1 MLVLLKHLCVHFEPL
16 HGFLRGKKKDRRPAR
31 VEHQQAAMFLTPF
44 SRCPADFPSYQFTY
58 AQSTVSIIT
67 CERKMLFVFIQTCQN
82 NSLFSEQKLR
92 KNENVKGILFIMALS
107 LDVRNSSSA
116 TTAKIKVKD

>member
-1 MLVLLKHLCVHFEPL
+1 
-16 HGFLRGKKKDRRPAR
+16 
-31 VEHQQAAMFLTPF
+31 
-44 SRCPADFPSYQFTY
+44 
-58 AQSTVSIIT
+58 
-67 CERKMLFVFIQTCQN
+67 MLFVFIQTCQN

-107 LDVRNSSSA
+107 LDVRNSSSD